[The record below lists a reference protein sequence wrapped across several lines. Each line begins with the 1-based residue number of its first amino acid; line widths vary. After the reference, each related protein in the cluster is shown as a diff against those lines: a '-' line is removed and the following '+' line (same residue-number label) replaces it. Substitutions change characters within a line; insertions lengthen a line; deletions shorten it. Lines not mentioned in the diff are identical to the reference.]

1 MKTLNVPT
9 TNMTTLKKSSTKAFE
24 EARKRKTGLYVF
36 NRDTPAGVVLSVEDY
51 EQLVN
56 DNNALQDKLYGLEIK
71 SRLDEKNPDLIDE
84 DKVDGNTLKK
94 IDFDDND
101 GWE

>member
-9 TNMTTLKKSSTKAFE
+9 TNMTTLKKSPAKAFE
-24 EARKRKTGLYVF
+24 EARNQRTGLYVF

-56 DNNALQDKLYGLEIK
+56 NNSVLQDKLYDLEIQK
-71 SRLDEKNPDLIDE
+71 RLAEKDPDLIDE
-84 DKVDGNTLKK
+84 NEVDGDVLNK
-94 IDFDDND
+94 IGFNEND
-101 GWE
+101 GWD